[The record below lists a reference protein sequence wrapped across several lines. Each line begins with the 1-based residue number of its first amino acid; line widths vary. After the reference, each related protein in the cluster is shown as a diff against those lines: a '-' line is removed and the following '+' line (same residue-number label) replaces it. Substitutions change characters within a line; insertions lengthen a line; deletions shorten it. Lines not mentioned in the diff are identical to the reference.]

1 MRVSGQAVVVL
12 SSLFFL
18 PVAAFAQGAI
28 AGQVKDA
35 SGGVLPG
42 VTVEAASP
50 VLIEKTRTVV
60 SDGSGNYRIENL
72 RPGTYT
78 VTFTLTGF
86 STIKRGDIEVSGSAT
101 TSTDA
106 TLRVGAVAE
115 TITVTGET
123 PLVDVS
129 STKKE
134 VVLDHDSI
142 QALPSSRQYF
152 TLARV
157 APGTTGGG
165 GDVGGAGIA
174 DVGQSLTVHGSKA
187 VDQRVMLNG
196 LSIMTLQA
204 GGNIGGQQPD
214 VGSAAE
220 IAVDT
225 TSLSAEMATGGIRI
239 NFIPKDGGNTFGN
252 STFYTFANQSMQ
264 GNNYTDA
271 LKNAGLPTP
280 TKIDSTWDLNESI
293 GGPIKKDKAWFWF
306 STRFNR
312 TAAFAGLFANA
323 NAYNPNAWT
332 YVADTNNPAENKGK
346 VQQNNLRITWQA
358 TPKIKIAAEQKIDTW
373 CNCPT
378 FIGAAGGS
386 NGATTI
392 AQRAPEAAN
401 DRRFPRLRQEH
412 VEFSSPVTDRFLLE
426 FVGMHLFERWGN
438 MDLRATDNGGSLDT
452 TQAAAIQ
459 NMISVVEQ
467 SNGMAYR
474 SYAATGSGGLN
485 NTLVPNYTYRVAA
498 SYVTGTHSFKAGLER
513 HIRVS
518 EHATTTRTSRSA
530 TRSIWAR
537 PLRSP
542 STPPRSTRSATKITT
557 SVSLR
562 RTP

>member
-1 MRVSGQAVVVL
+1 MRSLVRAVVVL

-86 STIKRGDIEVSGSAT
+86 STIKRDDIEVSGSAT

-225 TSLSAEMATGGIRI
+225 TSLSAEMSTGGIRI

-293 GGPIKKDKAWFWF
+293 GGPDQERQ
-306 STRFNR
+306 SVVLVLH
-312 TAAFAGLFANA
+312 AFQPDGGVRRALR
-323 NAYNPNAWT
+323 
-332 YVADTNNPAENKGK
+332 ECQR
-346 VQQNNLRITWQA
+346 VQPERVDVCGRHQQSGRKQGQG
-358 TPKIKIAAEQKIDTW
+358 AAEQPADHL
-373 CNCPT
+373 
-378 FIGAAGGS
+378 AGD
-386 NGATTI
+386 AED
-392 AQRAPEAAN
+392 Q
-401 DRRFPRLRQEH
+401 DRRRTEDRHLVQLSDLHRRGWRVRTAPPR
-412 VEFSSPVTDRFLLE
+412 
-426 FVGMHLFERWGN
+426 
-438 MDLRATDNGGSLDT
+438 
-452 TQAAAIQ
+452 
-459 NMISVVEQ
+459 
-467 SNGMAYR
+467 
-474 SYAATGSGGLN
+474 
-485 NTLVPNYTYRVAA
+485 
-498 SYVTGTHSFKAGLER
+498 
-513 HIRVS
+513 
-518 EHATTTRTSRSA
+518 SRSA
-530 TRSIWAR
+530 RLKPPTIAASRVCGRSTSSSRRRSRTGSCSNSWACTCSSAGATWTCAR
-537 PLRSP
+537 R
-542 STPPRSTRSATKITT
+542 TTAARSTR
-557 SVSLR
+557 R
-562 RTP
+562 RRPRSRT

>member
-1 MRVSGQAVVVL
+1 MRVVSKGIVGIL
-12 SSLFFL
+12 LLLLL

-35 SGGVLPG
+35 SGAVLPG

-50 VLIEKTRTVV
+50 VLIEKTRTAV

-72 RPGTYT
+72 RPGSYT

-86 STIKRGDIEVSGSAT
+86 STVKRDAVDVSGSAVT
-101 TSTDA
+101 TADA
-106 TLRVGAVAE
+106 LLRVGAVAE

-123 PLVDVS
+123 PLVDVT

-142 QALPSSRQYF
+142 QALHSSRQYF

-165 GDVGGAGIA
+165 ADVGGGSIA

-225 TSLSAEMATGGIRI
+225 TSLSAEMSTGGIRI

-264 GNNYTDA
+264 GNNYTSA
-271 LKNAGLPTP
+271 LQTAGLPTP

-312 TAAFAGLFANA
+312 TAAFAGIFANA
-323 NAYNPNAWT
+323 SAYNPTAWT
-332 YVADTNNPAENKGK
+332 YVP
-346 VQQNNLRITWQA
+346 
-358 TPKIKIAAEQKIDTW
+358 
-373 CNCPT
+373 
-378 FIGAAGGS
+378 
-386 NGATTI
+386 
-392 AQRAPEAAN
+392 
-401 DRRFPRLRQEH
+401 
-412 VEFSSPVTDRFLLE
+412 
-426 FVGMHLFERWGN
+426 
-438 MDLRATDNGGSLDT
+438 DN
-452 TQAAAIQ
+452 
-459 NMISVVEQ
+459 
-467 SNGMAYR
+467 
-474 SYAATGSGGLN
+474 
-485 NTLVPNYTYRVAA
+485 
-498 SYVTGTHSFKAGLER
+498 
-513 HIRVS
+513 
-518 EHATTTRTSRSA
+518 
-530 TRSIWAR
+530 
-537 PLRSP
+537 
-542 STPPRSTRSATKITT
+542 
-557 SVSLR
+557 
-562 RTP
+562 

>member
-1 MRVSGQAVVVL
+1 MRVLTKGVVVL
-12 SSLFFL
+12 ALLFL
-18 PVAAFAQGAI
+18 PTAAFAQGAI

-50 VLIEKTRTVV
+50 VLIEKTRTVTT
-60 SDGSGNYRIENL
+60 DGAGNYRIENL
-72 RPGTYT
+72 RPGSYT

-86 STIKRGDIEVSGSAT
+86 STIKRDDVSVSGTAT

-134 VVLDHDSI
+134 VVLDHDAV

-165 GDVGGAGIA
+165 ADVGGAGIA

-252 STFYTFANQSMQ
+252 STFYTFTNQSMQ

-280 TKIDSTWDLNESI
+280 TKIDSSWDLNESI

-358 TPKIKIAAEQKIDTW
+358 TPKIKIAAE
-373 CNCPT
+373 
-378 FIGAAGGS
+378 
-386 NGATTI
+386 
-392 AQRAPEAAN
+392 
-401 DRRFPRLRQEH
+401 
-412 VEFSSPVTDRFLLE
+412 
-426 FVGMHLFERWGN
+426 
-438 MDLRATDNGGSLDT
+438 
-452 TQAAAIQ
+452 
-459 NMISVVEQ
+459 
-467 SNGMAYR
+467 
-474 SYAATGSGGLN
+474 
-485 NTLVPNYTYRVAA
+485 
-498 SYVTGTHSFKAGLER
+498 
-513 HIRVS
+513 
-518 EHATTTRTSRSA
+518 
-530 TRSIWAR
+530 
-537 PLRSP
+537 
-542 STPPRSTRSATKITT
+542 
-557 SVSLR
+557 
-562 RTP
+562 

>member
-1 MRVSGQAVVVL
+1 M
-12 SSLFFL
+12 
-18 PVAAFAQGAI
+18 
-28 AGQVKDA
+28 KDA

-50 VLIEKTRTVV
+50 VLIEKTRTVT

-86 STIKRGDIEVSGSAT
+86 STIKRGDIEVSGSFT

-123 PLVDVS
+123 PLVDIS
-129 STKKE
+129 STKKQ
-134 VVLDHDSI
+134 VVIDHDSI

-165 GDVGGAGIA
+165 GDVGGGAIA

-252 STFYTFANQSMQ
+252 STYFTFANQSMQ

-271 LKNAGLPTP
+271 LKAAGLATP
-280 TKIDSTWDLNESI
+280 TQIDSTWDLNESI

-306 STRFNR
+306 STRYNR
-312 TAAFAGLFANA
+312 VSAFAGLFENA

-332 YVADTNNPAENKGK
+332 YVADTSKPSTNRGR

-358 TPKIKIAAEQKIDTW
+358 TPKIKIAAEQKVDVF
-373 CNCPT
+373 CNCP
-378 FIGAAGGS
+378 FAVGANAGS
-386 NGATTI
+386 NGATTFT
-392 AQRAPEAAN
+392 QRAPEAGV

-412 VEFSSPVTDRFLLE
+412 VELSSPVTDRFLLE

-438 MDLRATDNGGSLDT
+438 MDLRATDNGGSLE
-452 TQAAAIQ
+452 
-459 NMISVVEQ
+459 SV
-467 SNGMAYR
+467 
-474 SYAATGSGGLN
+474 SGRGDSEHDLRRRAVQRHG
-485 NTLVPNYTYRVAA
+485 VPELRGHRRRRPQQHHRAELHVPRGGVLRHGHAQLQDR
-498 SYVTGTHSFKAGLER
+498 LER
-513 HIRVS
+513 HVRVPERVQLRLS
-518 EHATTTRTSRSA
+518 ADQLHVPQRLANQCHAVRRAVQRDQQRGSR
-530 TRSIWAR
+530 
-537 PLRSP
+537 LRGV
-542 STPPRSTRSATKITT
+542 RAGHGQ
-557 SVSLR
+557 V
-562 RTP
+562 

>member
-1 MRVSGQAVVVL
+1 MRVLTRVVVVL
-12 SSLFFL
+12 SSLLVSLLCL
-18 PVAAFAQGAI
+18 PAVVLAQAAI

-50 VLIEKTRTVV
+50 VLIEKTRTVTT
-60 SDGSGNYRIENL
+60 DGAGNYRIENL
-72 RPGTYT
+72 RPGSYT

-86 STIKRGDIEVSGSAT
+86 STIKRDGVEVSGTAT

-134 VVLDHDSI
+134 VVLDHDAV

-157 APGTTGGG
+157 APGTNGGG
-165 GDVGGAGIA
+165 ADVGGATIA

-225 TSLSAEMATGGIRI
+225 TSLSAEMSTGGIRI

-264 GNNYTDA
+264 GTNYTDA

-280 TKIDSTWDLNESI
+280 TKIDSTWDLNESV

-312 TAAFAGLFANA
+312 TAAFAGVFANA

-332 YVADTNNPAENKGK
+332 YVEDNNNPAENKGK

-358 TPKIKIAAEQKIDTW
+358 TPKIKIAGEQKIDQW

-378 FIGAAGGS
+378 FIGAANAS
-386 NGATTI
+386 NGFTTI
-392 AQRAPEAAN
+392 NQRTPEAAN

-438 MDLRATDNGGSLDT
+438 MDLRSTDNGGSLDSS
-452 TQAAAIQ
+452 QASAIQ

-467 SNGMAYR
+467 TNGMAYR
-474 SYAATGSGGLN
+474 SFAATSSGGAVGGGLN
-485 NTLVPNYTYRVAA
+485 NTVVPNYTYRVAA
-498 SYVTGTHSFKAGLER
+498 SYVTGTHSFKTGWNDTFGYLN
-513 HIRVS
+513 S
-518 EHATTTRTSRSA
+518 YN
-530 TRSIWAR
+530 
-537 PLRSP
+537 
-542 STPPRSTRSATKITT
+542 
-557 SVSLR
+557 
-562 RTP
+562 